1 MALQGRRI
9 ALAPIAGKLVG
20 SIYRRT
26 SPLQRRELRIALCN
40 QCLLSLNLL
49 TQKRGSGF
57 DNIATDSAKI
67 ERSHANE
74 LIPTAS

>member
-1 MALQGRRI
+1 LQESWS
-9 ALAPIAGKLVG
+9 AAPIDKFL
-20 SIYRRT
+20 RFNED
-26 SPLQRRELRIALCN
+26 ELRIALCN